1 MGILEIIS
9 GVLLLLSCVIIILVV
24 MFQESKSNLSGA
36 VTGGASDSFY
46 SKNRGRTLSGLMQK
60 FTKVAAIILFV
71 LTIAV
76 NAINIWM

>member
-1 MGILEIIS
+1 MSVLEIIS
-9 GVLLLLSCVIIILVV
+9 GVLLLLSCIIIILIV
-24 MFQESKSNLSGA
+24 MFQESKSNMTGV

-46 SKNRGRTLSGLMQK
+46 AKNRGRTLSGIMQR

-71 LTIAV
+71 VTLAV